1 MAVPQHLDEAAA
13 RLTAA
18 SLRIEAARGQPAS
31 IESLHDW
38 LEALTDYARAL
49 AELHEFANESIHEKL
64 HELAGRLGL
73 KDIPPM
79 SAFTPH

>member
-13 RLTAA
+13 RLNAA
-18 SLRIEAARGQPAS
+18 SLRIEAARGLPTS
-31 IESLHDW
+31 TESLRDW

-49 AELHEFANESIHEKL
+49 AELHEYTNESVHEKL
-64 HELAGRLGL
+64 HELAGHLGL
-73 KDIPPM
+73 KDIPRI